1 MFRSIHLLAAL
12 LLVLGTGLVHGL
24 WTDRWIQT
32 NEPQA
37 SAARLDSLPM
47 DFGEWHGK
55 ESPINP
61 TALAIGE
68 IVNYKQRQYVNSR
81 TGAEFTILVVC
92 GKPGAISVHTPEV
105 CFPGAGYKM
114 VEEPRSISFSLG
126 DGQPGAEFKT
136 ARFVRPD
143 SLDNS
148 EMEAFWAWTT
158 DGHWQAPN
166 YPRWTFGRY
175 PALYKLY
182 VIRKVSSKRESPEEQ
197 LKPARDFMVELNKV
211 IRKEGRDST
220 AQ

>member
-32 NEPQA
+32 DEPQA
-37 SAARLDSLPM
+37 SAARLELLPM
-47 DFGEWHGK
+47 DFGEWRGK
-55 ESPINP
+55 EVTINP
-61 TALAIGE
+61 TALSIGE
-68 IVNYKQRQYVNSR
+68 IVNYKQRQYVNVR

-114 VEEPRSISFSLG
+114 LGEPRSATLSVGEGSP
-126 DGQPGAEFKT
+126 DAEFKT
-136 ARFVRPD
+136 ARFLRAD
-143 SLDNS
+143 SPDNS

-175 PALYKLY
+175 AALYKLY
-182 VIRKVSSKRESPEEQ
+182 VIRKASSKSGSTEEQ
-197 LKPARDFMVELNKV
+197 LRPARDFMIELNKV
-211 IRKEGRDST
+211 IRK
-220 AQ
+220 

>member
-1 MFRSIHLLAAL
+1 MFRSLNLLAAL
-12 LLVLGTGLVHGL
+12 LLLLGTGLVHGL
-24 WTDRWIQT
+24 WTNRWMQS

-37 SAARLDSLPM
+37 SAARLDSVPL

-55 ESPINP
+55 DITINP

-68 IVNYKQRQYVNSR
+68 IVNYKQRQYVNLR
-81 TGAEFTILVVC
+81 TGDEFTILVVC

-105 CFPGAGYKM
+105 CFPGAGFKM
-114 VEEPRSISFSLG
+114 VGEPRSVSLAG
-126 DGQPGAEFKT
+126 GEGNPDSEFKT
-136 ARFVRPD
+136 ARFLRQNSPD
-143 SLDNS
+143 NT

-182 VIRKVSSKRESPEEQ
+182 VIRKISSKGGSPEEE
-197 LKPARDFMVELNKV
+197 LKPARDFLVELNKA
-211 IRKEGRDST
+211 IRKHGQESA